1 VYGDSLVEDE
11 ISPIGSSRPAVSLGF
26 YMPKVPRI
34 NKLDLRAESIYTD
47 APNTVFIGNYY
58 SNSHYLSGYTNYGVI
73 MGSWIGRAGKGGQA
87 WATYWLS
94 PRTSFQLQYRRQVV
108 SQKFLGGGGLNDFG
122 MRAEIKASSSISLD
136 GFVQYE
142 SWNFPILAAAPKSDV
157 TASIQ
162 LTFLPHWHS
171 TKQGAN

>member
-1 VYGDSLVEDE
+1 
-11 ISPIGSSRPAVSLGF
+11 
-26 YMPKVPRI
+26 MPKVPRI
-34 NKLDLRAESIYTD
+34 NKLDLRAESLYTD
-47 APNTVFIGNYY
+47 APNTVFVGNYY

-94 PRTSFQLQYRRQVV
+94 PRTNFQLQYRRQVV

-122 MRAEIKASSSISLD
+122 MKAEIKASSNVSLE

-142 SWNFPILAAAPKSDV
+142 SWNFPILAPAPKSDV

-162 LTFLPHWHS
+162 LTFYPHWNG
-171 TKQGAN
+171 TRER